1 MKTKWLWVCA
11 GLVLAAGALPGCKGK
26 SDDSGVKTEA
36 IFVEAALPS
45 LKTMAETVE
54 VSGNLEPVEKAE
66 IYAKQSGIVENVLV
80 NLGDKV
86 PKNALL
92 AKIEDDE
99 IGLSYR
105 QALNNYN
112 LLGDKYKKYQELYKE
127 NMVSEQEFKEMERS
141 FRDAE
146 SNYQLYKMKM
156 DNTELRSPIAGSV
169 VEKLCEPH
177 KFMGGM
183 EKAFTVARLDEYK
196 VSISVTESAL
206 EKLKPGQEV
215 AIRIDALDGGTSGF
229 PHRGEISVIGAQVD
243 ASTGTAQAEVK
254 ITNPPAGAK
263 PGMFVRLKIITSL
276 RPNVMVIPKKALA
289 REEPAEVWVIKG
301 DRVELRQ
308 VEVGLEDEDFLE
320 VSKGLSEKEQ
330 VVTAGMEALS
340 DKSQVK
346 IANAPEKG
354 KDVKPPAAPEPSPG
368 MTVVPGHKDS
378 K

>member
-26 SDDSGVKTEA
+26 SDDSGAKTEA
-36 IFVEAALPS
+36 IFVEASTPE
-45 LKTMAETVE
+45 LKTMSETVE

-86 PKNALL
+86 AKDTLL

-156 DNTELRSPIAGSV
+156 DNTELRAPIAGTV
-169 VEKLCEPH
+169 VEKACAAH
-177 KFMGGM
+177 QFMGAM

-196 VSISVTESAL
+196 IGIYVTESAL
-206 EKLKPGQEV
+206 ERLKPDQEV
-215 AIRIDALDGGTSGF
+215 AIRIDAIDGDTSGY
-229 PHRGEISVIGAQVD
+229 PHSGNISVIGAQVD
-243 ASTGTAQAEVK
+243 SNTGTAQAEVR
-254 ITNPPAGAK
+254 IANPPPGAK
-263 PGMFVRLKIITSL
+263 PGMFARLKIITSQK
-276 RPNVMVIPKKALA
+276 PNVLVIPKKSLV
-289 REEPAEVWVIKG
+289 REEPAEVWVIRG
-301 DRVELRQ
+301 GRVELRQ
-308 VEVGLEDEDFLE
+308 IQTGLEDENYLE
-320 VSKGLSEKEQ
+320 VIKGISGNEQ

-346 IANAPEKG
+346 VVNPEPKA
-354 KDVKPPAAPEPSPG
+354 PAAPPAPIVDPNQKSPG
-368 MTVVPGHKDS
+368 EVPKQ